1 MEHQNPEIQ
10 NPKKGHKKEQQKKG
24 QKGKDER
31 KEREGSVSEGGCK
44 GDWTSFVGRPKEKAS
59 TRSLHRSLRA
69 QKYLLNN

>member
-10 NPKKGHKKEQQKKG
+10 KTKKDTKRNNRRKG
-24 QKGKDER
+24 RKGKDER
-31 KEREGSVSEGGCK
+31 REREGSVSEGGCK

-59 TRSLHRSLRA
+59 TRSLHRSHML